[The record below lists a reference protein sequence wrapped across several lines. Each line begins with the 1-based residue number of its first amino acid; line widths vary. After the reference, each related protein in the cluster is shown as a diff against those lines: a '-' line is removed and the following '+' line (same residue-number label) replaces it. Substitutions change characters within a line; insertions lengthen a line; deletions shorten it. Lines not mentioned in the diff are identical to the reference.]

1 MTPAVFI
8 DANVPIYAA
17 GDDHP
22 LKEPCA
28 RILPSVAEHPK
39 RLDPGGEASIS

>member
-8 DANVPIYAA
+8 DSNAPIYVA
-17 GDDHP
+17 GGDHP

-28 RILPSVAEHPK
+28 RILRGVAEDPK
-39 RLDPGGEASIS
+39 RLDPGREASIS